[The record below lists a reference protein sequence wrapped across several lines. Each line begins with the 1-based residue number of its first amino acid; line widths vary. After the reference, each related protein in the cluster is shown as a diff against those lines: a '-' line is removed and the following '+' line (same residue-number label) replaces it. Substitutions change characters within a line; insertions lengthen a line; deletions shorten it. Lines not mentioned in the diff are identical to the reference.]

1 MLTLKI
7 HKAQQE
13 TLFSINN
20 PLIKHSSKDFL
31 DGVYP
36 VLISSNNATLVLTCK
51 FVYDKNCSNIYLADH
66 HRKLLSVALNETL
79 TIHHYKKIHRLSK
92 SDIISIDIDIVKIP
106 GYSMDKIALSREKI
120 LDMIKSQLTQIC
132 INNGANYAIQDIE
145 TGRFIIIKISIVG
158 DDTNICYYNGEPI
171 HINKITLSDRAKT
184 KCIMSAQTSAK
195 SVDILKTLDLGDLR
209 IGGLKTQIMELLRR
223 VYATRACS
231 PEMIKALNI
240 SHVKGVLLYG
250 PPGTGKT
257 LIARQLGN
265 MLDSVP
271 PIIVNGPEIMSK
283 YVGESAENI
292 RRLFAEAEKEYKSVG
307 EYSKLHVIIFDEF
320 DAIAGNRSSGD
331 STGAQVGNQIV
342 NQLLSKMDGVDSLNN
357 ILIFGLTNRKELID
371 SALLRPGRFEVQLEI
386 GVPDERGRKE
396 IFDIHLK
403 SAREKGALSD
413 SVQTSKLAKET
424 DNFTGAE
431 IAGVI
436 RNATSFAICRE
447 INDSD
452 SKDFKLKN
460 SNAICIYP
468 ADLSQAIKST
478 DPLFGKDNKVL
489 DSILPDEIQLRSG
502 QINVVGTMMAQ
513 IDEYQKTDNDYLGQ
527 SLKLLITGDIR
538 TGKSIMAVHIA
549 KLCNINSISYLSNF
563 DLIGDNDYTKNR
575 KLKELFLK
583 ATSTEKS
590 VVILDDIDNLMEVS
604 DTKRGLIFNNS
615 ILQTLSSLWS
625 KAVDNKIIFIATSQ
639 SASLMHDIG
648 LLELFHNHQQISRK

>member
-1 MLTLKI
+1 MLKVKVL
-7 HKAQQE
+7 KAQQQ
-13 TLFSINN
+13 TLSSINI
-20 PLIKHSSKDFL
+20 PVIRHSSADFL

-36 VLISSNNATLVLTCK
+36 VLIRNNTINLVLTCK
-51 FVYDKNCSNIYLADH
+51 FIHTKNSSEICLADH
-66 HRKLLSVALNETL
+66 HRKTLSAPLHDILIIE
-79 TIHHYKKIHRLSK
+79 HYKNIHRLSK
-92 SDIISIDIDIVKIP
+92 NDIVNIDINIVKIP
-106 GYSMDKIALSREKI
+106 GYSLDKIALSREK
-120 LDMIKSQLTQIC
+120 LTELVQTQLFKIC
-132 INNGANYAIQDIE
+132 INNQANYAIQDIE
-145 TGRFIIIKISIVG
+145 TERFIIITINITG
-158 DDTNICYYNGEPI
+158 DNHNICYYDSEPI
-171 HINKITLSDRAKT
+171 QINKVNMNDRVKT
-184 KCIMSAQTSAK
+184 KCVLSSQTSNK
-195 SVDILKTLDLGDLR
+195 SVNVLKTLDLGGLG
-209 IGGLKTQIMELLRR
+209 IGGLKTQILELLRR

-231 PEMIKALNI
+231 PEMIEALNI

-292 RRLFAEAEKEYKSVG
+292 RRLFAEAEKEYKSAK
-307 EYSKLHVIIFDEF
+307 EHSKLHVIIFDEF

-403 SAREKGALSD
+403 SASDKGALSS
-413 SVQTSKLAKET
+413 SVKIDKLAKET

-431 IAGVI
+431 IAGVV

-452 SKDFKLKN
+452 SKNFKLKN

-468 ADLSQAIKST
+468 NDLSQAIKSI
-478 DPLFGKDNKVL
+478 DPLFGKDSKVL
-489 DSILPDEIQLRSG
+489 DSILPSEIELRPG
-502 QINVVGTMMAQ
+502 QVNVVESLMVH
-513 IDEYQKTDNDYLGQ
+513 IDEYLKINDDYLGQ

-538 TGKSIMAVHIA
+538 SGKSIMAVHIA

-604 DTKRGLIFNNS
+604 DTKRGLIFNNG

-625 KAVDNKIIFIATSQ
+625 KAIDNKIIFIMTAQ
-639 SASLMHDIG
+639 SALLMQDIG
-648 LLELFHNHQQISRK
+648 LLELFHNHQQISGI